1 MSNELPDHLALN
13 GKQRTTNA
21 LSAIENQKIALINEL
36 HSGVLL
42 KALDADKSYLNLSRF
57 CTRAGLSENFLNG
70 KLHKVSLKPA
80 IKKFLKDLKRD
91 AQQTAEQSGS
101 HEKSESDID
110 RLTKILKRATDQL
123 HAETL
128 RANEAEKQLKEILA
142 ATRPKIVEF
151 PR

>member
-1 MSNELPDHLALN
+1 MNNTLPDHLVVN
-13 GKQRTTNA
+13 SKQRTTDA
-21 LSAIENQKIALINEL
+21 LSAIENLKTILINEL

-42 KALDADKSYLNLSRF
+42 QALEADQSYLNLSRF

-70 KLHKVSLKPA
+70 KLHKESLKPA
-80 IKKFLKDLKRD
+80 IKQFLKDLKRD
-91 AQQTAEQSGS
+91 AQRTAEQSVS
-101 HEKSESDID
+101 DEKSESDID
-110 RLTKILKRATDQL
+110 RLTKLLKRATDQL

-128 RANEAEKQLKEILA
+128 RTNEAEKQLKEILA